1 MCFSLKA
8 AASAVSPK
16 TVKVFKV
23 WSNLKRKTASTLP
36 SDELDHLL
44 HICQNTAPKQSTQHG
59 ALVTHFNPDSQGL
72 TFNPRM
78 YPSTVMYTS
87 LPRCLQ
93 GHCTLLF
100 LFPAVSC
107 SLSHCVLYFPSAEVR
122 ASAWAITWL
131 SVIPC
136 LFYCSNSI
144 SLSTWSHQR
153 LTHIPDR
160 KSTATCVIPS
170 PLSLVLLLLVCK
182 RDNRNHMRKGIL
194 SSTAYL
200 TITCMPSRFAMQ
212 KNCFYWKKSLGS
224 LRHSDRISLKK
235 KPFPRLAVKQTTLQL
250 QHTSSNI
257 LLCHLHGD
265 RGVLPSGKMKKF
277 QT

>member
-44 HICQNTAPKQSTQHG
+44 HICQNTAPRQSTQHG

-160 KSTATCVIPS
+160 KSTATCDSITSLFS
-170 PLSLVLLLLVCK
+170 PFTSSLQK
-182 RDNRNHMRKGIL
+182 RQ
-194 SSTAYL
+194 
-200 TITCMPSRFAMQ
+200 Q
-212 KNCFYWKKSLGS
+212 KPHEK
-224 LRHSDRISLKK
+224 RHSE
-235 KPFPRLAVKQTTLQL
+235 F
-250 QHTSSNI
+250 N
-257 LLCHLHGD
+257 C
-265 RGVLPSGKMKKF
+265 LPDYHMHA
-277 QT
+277 Q

>member
-1 MCFSLKA
+1 MFSIFPLLRLEHQPGQSPDCLLFHACFTALTP
-8 AASAVSPK
+8 SP
-16 TVKVFKV
+16 
-23 WSNLKRKTASTLP
+23 LA
-36 SDELDHLL
+36 
-44 HICQNTAPKQSTQHG
+44 HG
-59 ALVTHFNPDSQGL
+59 AISDSHTYQ
-72 TFNPRM
+72 TE
-78 YPSTVMYTS
+78 S
-87 LPRCLQ
+87 Q
-93 GHCTLLF
+93 Q
-100 LFPAVSC
+100 
-107 SLSHCVLYFPSAEVR
+107 
-122 ASAWAITWL
+122 
-131 SVIPC
+131 
-136 LFYCSNSI
+136 
-144 SLSTWSHQR
+144 QR
-153 LTHIPDR
+153 
-160 KSTATCVIPS
+160 VIPS

-200 TITCMPSRFAMQ
+200 TITCMPSRFTMQ

-224 LRHSDRISLKK
+224 LRHSDRNSLKK